1 MFKVGDKVT
10 CYAYFSENYTDY
22 SGEVGEIIALPKG
35 NGDLYFEVKFDFENF
50 LKHVPTHSDGI
61 MLLLDKEM
69 EHV

>member
-10 CYAYFSENYTDY
+10 CYAYFGENYTDY

-35 NGDLYFEVKFDFENF
+35 NGDLYFEVKFDFETLNR
-50 LKHVPTHSDGI
+50 DCI